1 MRLSAFYAA
10 IFLVTGIQLPF
21 WPVWLSSRG
30 LTARDIGLLLAAAI
44 WGKVLAAPAIRAI
57 ADRTRHRHLLMA
69 ALAGAAIAAYAGLLP
84 ASSWWLLILL
94 NLVALTAQSALMPLG
109 DAVTLAA
116 VRSQGVDY
124 GRIRL
129 WGSVSFIV
137 ASIASGAALA
147 SSSGNGVLPLVL
159 VASMLVL
166 LACLGVPQIGP
177 MRSSQRAA
185 GLRTVAG
192 DLSFWVL
199 TLSGSALQASHQVY
213 YGFGTL
219 YWRSL
224 HLS

>member
-1 MRLSAFYAA
+1 
-10 IFLVTGIQLPF
+10 
-21 WPVWLSSRG
+21 
-30 LTARDIGLLLAAAI
+30 
-44 WGKVLAAPAIRAI
+44 
-57 ADRTRHRHLLMA
+57 LLMA

-84 ASSWWLLILL
+84 ASSWWLPILL

-116 VRSQGVDY
+116 VRSQGLDY

-147 SSSGNGVLPLVL
+147 SSSGNAVLPLVL

-177 MRSSQRAA
+177 MRSSERAA
-185 GLRTVAG
+185 GCG
-192 DLSFWVL
+192 P
-199 TLSGSALQASHQVY
+199 
-213 YGFGTL
+213 
-219 YWRSL
+219 WRET
-224 HLS
+224 